1 MKFFKI
7 FFLLAIGFSITPFL
21 VFVSNKKPTAK
32 PSISELEKIRG
43 EKEEILIP
51 PPTAKLSSNIEP
63 QPERKPCPCG
73 RK

>member
-7 FFLLAIGFSITPFL
+7 LFLLAIGFSITPLL
-21 VFVSNKKPTAK
+21 VSVSNKKPPVR

-43 EKEEILIP
+43 EKEEILSP
-51 PPTAKLSSNIEP
+51 PAKQPQNIEP
-63 QPERKPCPCG
+63 RPQREPCPCG